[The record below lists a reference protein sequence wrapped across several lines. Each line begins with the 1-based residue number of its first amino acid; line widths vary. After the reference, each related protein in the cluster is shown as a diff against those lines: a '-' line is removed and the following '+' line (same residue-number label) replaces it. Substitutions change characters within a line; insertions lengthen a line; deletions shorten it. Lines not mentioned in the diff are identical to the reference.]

1 MCIIHVEA
9 PCSLLSLYYKYG
21 NACAVF
27 GHREFTDSG
36 RGDRVDRMEVE
47 QGDGEGQRARLEDLE
62 QENAALLEQ
71 NKDLQERNRELQVHV
86 CQLLSEL
93 LRNKECCHHNYGVT
107 STKMYVYTC
116 TSYVYTYFISPF
128 TLQIP

>member
-1 MCIIHVEA
+1 MFIINLEA
-9 PCSLLSLYYKYG
+9 PCSLLLLLYYKYG
-21 NACAVF
+21 NACTVF
-27 GHREFTDSG
+27 GHREFTNSG

-62 QENAALLEQ
+62 QEKAALLEQ

-93 LRNKECCHHNYGVT
+93 LHKKECCHHNYGVT
-107 STKMYVYTC
+107 STNMYMYMYFTC
-116 TSYVYTYFISPF
+116 TYFISPF